1 METYASSSTSYLF
14 LLWDEVSSA
23 IANMNGEFVGM
34 DDKVNDKIKEDEKR
48 IKDGINDDFKE
59 IINDESGDKK
69 FEALIKDVEN
79 FKAKND
85 KLEKEITTVRQG
97 VYNWRSE
104 VKNMNGQ
111 FLDEVNKDID
121 TKVEA
126 MLTKESVGKNQGR
139 QLMLVERYF

>member
-1 METYASSSTSYLF
+1 MKVDLVEYFCRGTFRSMETYASSSTSYLF

-85 KLEKEITTVRQG
+85 KLEKEITTVRRG
-97 VYNWRSE
+97 VDN
-104 VKNMNGQ
+104 
-111 FLDEVNKDID
+111 
-121 TKVEA
+121 
-126 MLTKESVGKNQGR
+126 
-139 QLMLVERYF
+139 